1 MKGRKPGKNS
11 PYYLPDHSYEL
22 AREYALNYDT
32 WLAEIR
38 ALRNQSR
45 AIAYDKDKVSG
56 TSAYSPTETAAMDI
70 AEVQQKVDKIER
82 ALVEASDGD
91 DLEEYIRLA
100 VCYQY
105 TYRQLTMG
113 RLHMPL
119 NKNEFGRI
127 RQRFYYILYGL
138 I

>member
-1 MKGRKPGKNS
+1 MKGRKPSKSS

-22 AREYALNYDT
+22 SREYALNYDT
-32 WLAEIR
+32 WQAEIR
-38 ALRNQSR
+38 ALRNQSKGL
-45 AIAYDKDKVSG
+45 AYDKDKVS
-56 TSAYSPTETAAMDI
+56 SSSDYSPTEAAAMDI
-70 AEVQQKVDKIER
+70 AEIQAKVDKIEE
-82 ALVEASDGD
+82 ALIEASEG
-91 DLEEYIRLA
+91 LEEYIKLA

-127 RQRFYYILYGL
+127 RQRFYYILYNK